1 MTHQIVT
8 HVAHRARTPAHHPSV
23 GCESPAYGAFDSP
36 HSADRVVQALAG
48 RQHGIVKSK
57 QVREAGLTKQGIR
70 RRVEA
75 GWLVPQYHGVYAVGH
90 TALTDKSH
98 LIAAVYACGEEALAG
113 YRAAGKLW
121 GILRGSQR
129 IEVTGPRSRV
139 AGRRFLLHRS
149 RLIHDEDRALLDN
162 IPVTGLARTLVD
174 LADVLTEK
182 RLANAVNE
190 AEMKG
195 LFDLRQVERVLER
208 LSGRKGRHKLNRIL
222 AAYRPGQPF
231 FRSRNERF
239 VYDLCREHGL
249 PTPRVNTWVHTQ
261 EVDFYWPEA
270 ELALEFDGGAVHR
283 TTKAFYEDRER
294 DRALAAKGIHVVRA
308 TDRDDPVALAE
319 ELKAILSI
327 RHPR

>member
-1 MTHQIVT
+1 
-8 HVAHRARTPAHHPSV
+8 
-23 GCESPAYGAFDSP
+23 
-36 HSADRVVQALAG
+36 VVQTLAG
-48 RQHGIVKSK
+48 RQHGIVKRK
-57 QVREAGLTKQGIR
+57 QVREAGLSRQGVR

-75 GWLVPQYHGVYAVGH
+75 GWLVPRYDGVYAVGH
-90 TALTDKSH
+90 TALTYHSH
-98 LIAAVYACGEEALAG
+98 LISAVYACGKEALASH
-113 YRAAGKLW
+113 RAAGKLW
-121 GILRGSQR
+121 GILRGSKP
-129 IEVTGPRSRV
+129 IEVTAPR
-139 AGRRFLLHRS
+139 GCKPKKGFILHRS
-149 RLIHDEDRALLDN
+149 RLIHEEDRALLDN
-162 IPVTGLARTLVD
+162 IPVTSLARTLVD

-195 LFDLRQVERVLER
+195 LFDLRPVERVLER
-208 LSGRKGRHKLNRIL
+208 LPGRKGRHKLNRVL
-222 AAYRPGQPF
+222 AAYRPVQPF

-239 VYDLCREHGL
+239 VYHLCREHGL

-270 ELALEFDGGAVHR
+270 KLALEFDGGAVHR

-308 TDRDDPVALAE
+308 TDRDDPSELAN
-319 ELKAILSI
+319 ELKAILSV